1 MIRIKQLREELGK
14 SKAQVAR
21 ELQIP
26 YTTFVNYENEARE
39 PNSEVLIMI
48 ANYFHV
54 SVDYLIGRTENRHG
68 NSLPVSN
75 LVPLKHIIKVPIIG
89 RIACGS
95 PILAEQNYEGQT
107 FCPDEVNADFA
118 LRCQGDSMIDA
129 NIQDGDIVFIKD
141 TPEVENGEIA
151 AVVVGEEATLKK
163 VYYHGDT
170 VTLIPAN
177 SSYEP
182 MVFKKDEIND
192 IRICGKAVAVLRH
205 IY

>member
-95 PILAEQNYEGQT
+95 PIFAEQNYEGQT

-129 NIQDGDIVFIKD
+129 NIQDGDIVFIKEA
-141 TPEVENGEIA
+141 PIVENGEIA
-151 AVVVGEEATLKK
+151 AVVIGEEATLKK
-163 VYYHGDT
+163 VYVQGCT
-170 VTLIPAN
+170 VTLLPAN

>member
-54 SVDYLIGRTENRHG
+54 SVDYLIGRAENRHG

-129 NIQDGDIVFIKD
+129 NIQDGDIVFIKE

>member
-54 SVDYLIGRTENRHG
+54 SVDYLICRTENRHG

>member
-129 NIQDGDIVFIKD
+129 NIQDGDIVFIKE

-163 VYYHGDT
+163 VYYHDDT

>member
-54 SVDYLIGRTENRHG
+54 SVDYLIGRTENRHS

>member
-68 NSLPVSN
+68 NSLWLASLPTPTLQMRLGKYLAALTLLTIPTVF
-75 LVPLKHIIKVPIIG
+75 LMIYPPLLENYGTLSYGSAYTALLGYWLLNAALLAACSV
-89 RIACGS
+89 IACC
-95 PILAEQNYEGQT
+95 IKR
-107 FCPDEVNADFA
+107 VWVA
-118 LRCQGDSMIDA
+118 LL
-129 NIQDGDIVFIKD
+129 
-141 TPEVENGEIA
+141 
-151 AVVVGEEATLKK
+151 VGEVFSLYLL
-163 VYYHGDT
+163 VLHSL
-170 VTLIPAN
+170 VLI
-177 SSYEP
+177 
-182 MVFKKDEIND
+182 
-192 IRICGKAVAVLRH
+192 
-205 IY
+205 